1 MIFSEDKMKGNILV
15 VDDHPNWPEL
25 LSIILTDDGHK
36 VTKAANFQEAVDL
49 LKCNPFDIAIL
60 DMRLV
65 DASSY
70 NIQGMEVL
78 KEAKKIRPSIKAI
91 ILTGYPDQKQRE
103 KALNFYKAD
112 GYYEKAPDGKPFDID
127 VFSKEIFRL
136 LNEKR
141 NAE

>member
-1 MIFSEDKMKGNILV
+1 MKRNILV
-15 VDDHPNWPEL
+15 VDDQSNWREL
-25 LSIILTDDGHK
+25 LSVILTDDGYN
-36 VTKAANFQEAVDL
+36 VTIATDFQEAVDL

-78 KEAKKIRPSIKAI
+78 REAKKHQPSIKAI
-91 ILTGYPDQKQRE
+91 ILTGYPDIKQRE
-103 KALNFYKAD
+103 KAVNFYKAD
-112 GYYEKAPDGKPFDID
+112 GYYEKAPDGKPFDIE

-136 LNEKR
+136 YNEKR

>member
-1 MIFSEDKMKGNILV
+1 MKGNILV
-15 VDDHPNWPEL
+15 VDDHPNWTEL

-36 VTKAANFQEAVDL
+36 ATKAANFQEAVDL

-78 KEAKKIRPSIKAI
+78 KEAKKLQPSIKAI
-91 ILTGYPDQKQRE
+91 ILTGYPDPKQRE
-103 KALNFYKAD
+103 KAMDFYKAD

-127 VFSKEIFRL
+127 VFSREIFKL
-136 LNEKR
+136 LNEDKY
-141 NAE
+141 A